1 MSKILQAQGG
11 IIMATIGSYAQQ
23 LSLLNQ
29 LNMRYSSAMKHA
41 TSIATGNRVN
51 KAADDPAV
59 YAIGQRMG
67 VRIGSLEQADANT
80 QTGSSM
86 LKVADGTIGN
96 TLDILTSMK
105 EKAIAAAN
113 STAKDSDRAI
123 IQKELNQYIDQ
134 ITDNSLVEFNGMP
147 LMNGSNNFA
156 TQLTTQAFTNTS
168 LGTDTTANTKLTD
181 LTRRVGDN
189 LGIDATDTINI
200 SYVKDGKSY
209 HTSYTAGDTTLAD
222 IFNNANN
229 AGGGTVFDVTNI
241 GDGKEI
247 GINSAGKMQ
256 ETVDGKN
263 AITVKAAAAGMAG
276 ELSGFNISVTDA
288 SGNEKKAVNNV
299 LSDFTESIGA
309 AEART
314 DNSLTLQVG
323 ADANQSIQA
332 GLGNISARALGLV
345 GSDGSYLSV
354 GNMKDANAAISVIDN
369 AINKVLD
376 QATNVGALSSR
387 LEYTHDN
394 LVTQTENL
402 TAAQT
407 TLIAAD
413 MAKEITKFTSD
424 NILMQ
429 ASQAMLA
436 QSYQNSSW
444 FLNLLG

>member
-1 MSKILQAQGG
+1 
-11 IIMATIGSYAQQ
+11 MATIGSYAQQ

-41 TSIATGNRVN
+41 TAIATGNKVN
-51 KAADDPAV
+51 KAADDASI

-67 VRIGSLEQADANT
+67 VRIGSLEQADSNT

-86 LKVADGTIGN
+86 LKVADGAIGN
-96 TLDILTSMK
+96 TLDILTTLK

-123 IQKELNQYIDQ
+123 IQKEMNQYIDQ
-134 ITDNSLVEFNGMP
+134 ITDNSLVEFNGMS
-147 LMNGSNNFA
+147 LMNGSNGFA
-156 TQLTTQAFTNTS
+156 TQLTTQAYTNTS
-168 LGTDTTANTKLTD
+168 LGTEVTGDTKLTD
-181 LTRRVGDN
+181 LTRRAGDN
-189 LGIDATDTINI
+189 LGIDATDTINV

-222 IFNNANN
+222 IFANANG
-229 AGGGTVFDVTNI
+229 AGGGAVFDTAL
-241 GDGKEI
+241 GADKEI
-247 GINSAGKMQ
+247 GVNSSGAMQ
-256 ETVDGKN
+256 ETVDGSN
-263 AITVKAAAAGMAG
+263 AITVKAATAGMAG
-276 ELSGFNISVTDA
+276 EISGFNISVTDA

-309 AEART
+309 AESRT

-323 ADANQSIQA
+323 AEANQSIQA
-332 GLGNISARALGLV
+332 GLGNISGRALGLI

-407 TLIAAD
+407 TLLAAD

-444 FLNLLG
+444 FLNLLR